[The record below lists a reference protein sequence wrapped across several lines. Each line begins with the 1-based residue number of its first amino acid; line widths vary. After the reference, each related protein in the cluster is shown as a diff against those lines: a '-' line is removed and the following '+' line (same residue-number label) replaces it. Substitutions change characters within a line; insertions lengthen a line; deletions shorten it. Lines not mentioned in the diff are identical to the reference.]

1 MTTEK
6 QAAANKA
13 NAQQSTGAKTDAG
26 KAIVSGNAIKHG
38 ILSRRLILAG
48 ENPDDYSQLLDGLI
62 EALKPAGTY
71 ELVLVEKMAAAIWRQ
86 MRLTNAERASI
97 ELGRRMER
105 YQNRQ
110 DIERALG
117 HTLDDASVTKNDV
130 KPLDAEDLEQVE
142 WCKSV
147 LAEYEAIDEAVLDAE
162 DLAAFKADAPL
173 MFKQLDKE
181 AADDEQETIPAYL
194 LACEQTLWQWTTEM
208 FEWCTDELARLNRRE
223 LILAAADLVRAKAS
237 APINNEQLARYQAAL
252 DGELYKAADALR
264 KQQEW
269 RLKGLVLDAEAA

>member
-13 NAQQSTGAKTDAG
+13 NAQQSTGAKTEAG

-38 ILSRRLILAG
+38 ILSKRLILAG

-97 ELGRRMER
+97 ELGRRLEI
-105 YQNRQ
+105 YQNRRT
-110 DIERALG
+110 IENTLG
-117 HTLDDASVTKNDV
+117 HTIQDADV
-130 KPLDAEDLEQVE
+130 SKADVQPFTDEDFERLE
-142 WCKSV
+142 WCGSV
-147 LAEYEAIDEAVLDAE
+147 LAEYEALPDEILDGGNPDAMQQ
-162 DLAAFKADAPL
+162 AAPL
-173 MFKQLDKE
+173 MFEQLKRE
-181 AADDEQETIPAYL
+181 AEDEGETLPAYL
-194 LACEQTLWQWTTEM
+194 ASIEQSLSRWAEALVKWCEKEQGKHERRKLIRSIA
-208 FEWCTDELARLNRRE
+208 ELVQAE
-223 LILAAADLVRAKAS
+223 KS
-237 APINNEQLARYQAAL
+237 APIHNETLARYQGAL
-252 DGELYKAADALR
+252 DAELYRAAEALR

-269 RLKGLVLDAEAA
+269 RLKGLTDAA

>member
-13 NAQQSTGAKTDAG
+13 NAQQSTGAKTEAG

-97 ELGRRMER
+97 ELSRRLDV
-105 YQNRQ
+105 YQNRK
-110 DIERALG
+110 DIEQALG
-117 HTLDDASVTKNDV
+117 HTYDDKSVTKADV
-130 KPLDAEDLEQVE
+130 QPMAAEDFERLEWGKAVI
-142 WCKSV
+142 
-147 LAEYEAIDEAVLDAE
+147 AEYSAIDDAVLDAGN
-162 DLAAFKADAPL
+162 LVAMGKAAPL
-173 MFKQLDKE
+173 MFEQLKSE
-181 AADDEQETIPAYL
+181 ADDEGETLPAYL
-194 LACEQTLWQWTTEM
+194 ESTEQSLREWASELWQWCKSEQAKY
-208 FEWCTDELARLNRRE
+208 ERRE
-223 LILAAADLVRAKAS
+223 LIKSVAELVQVKTS

-269 RLKGLVLDAEAA
+269 RLKGLMLDAEAA